1 MILALAGRRVDPADA
16 AVVRFPLQNT
26 AAVRGRIAAILA
38 STQATSLVCSAAC
51 GSDLLA
57 LDAAHELALDCHI
70 VLPFAKERFRATSV
84 VDRPG
89 EWGALFDRIVERAEV
104 EGNLVILNLDKAD
117 DASFLAVN
125 QAILAHAR
133 AIARSHAQP
142 VEAALVWDGKP
153 RDEMDITAAFGDAAK
168 ILGIPLRE
176 VSTLQAPSDK
186 MTAWPHKS

>member
-26 AAVRGRIAAILA
+26 TAVRGRIAAVLA

-89 EWGALFDRIVERAEV
+89 EWGGLFDRIVERAEA
-104 EGNLVILNLDKAD
+104 EGNLIILNLDKAD

-142 VEAALVWDGKP
+142 VEAALIWDGKP
-153 RDEMDITAAFGDAAK
+153 RDEMDITVAFGNAAK
-168 ILGIPLRE
+168 TLGIPLRE
-176 VSTLQAPSDK
+176 VSTLQVPSDK
-186 MTAWPHKS
+186 MAAWPHKS